1 MSNELLIAVLSF
13 AGTALGSIIG
23 VLQAN
28 RLTNYRIEELEKKV
42 NKHNNLVERMTVV
55 EQRAKSNSHRIEKL
69 EEGDKS

>member
-69 EEGDKS
+69 EERDQS